1 MTTLG
6 EEIQELNKLSWL
18 MYDGE
23 TFSYK
28 LYDQYDP
35 VYKEELTDVI
45 AYNSITLQ
53 WNEGNRMVPFP
64 KKEKVYKREIKLHD
78 IIDSILA
85 YYTRQK
91 QKPKTPCFFFKAYY
105 NPFSKTVTVFFT

>member
-6 EEIQELNKLSWL
+6 EEITELNKLSWL

-23 TFSYK
+23 TFSHK

-45 AYNSITLQ
+45 AYNSITLI
-53 WNEGNRMVPFP
+53 WNEGNVVFP

-78 IIDSILA
+78 IIDSILSH
-85 YYTRQK
+85 YRIK
-91 QKPKTPCFFFKAYY
+91 RQKPKVPCFFFKAYY